1 MFLFYKKRKGRNCD
15 FFLCLIKIW
24 HLLRKNFRIQRKL
37 LFIYMD
43 YLQKKFPSIPPDIIL
58 KYYLKIKSVEETA
71 LLLGTLYDKSIKSY
85 IQYEAQDKKPVTSIF
100 NDMKKQFPILT
111 DESIRIIIENSNFK
125 YKKSVKN
132 AKKILK
138 SYEQIKSEKNPKI
151 KDLFERIQELIEE
164 LEIDEL
170 TFLLKI
176 NGSKIKSTII
186 SFQHYK
192 RLNQLIDKF
201 LLSNYEYSP
210 EVELSDK
217 EWEIWDPKGN
227 ESDDDDDDDKF
238 DLLNPVMRLH
248 YFFQTFSEDQI
259 RNIYYNE
266 AKKNFGA
273 ARRILRQRKVA
284 EAIVEEFPSATD
296 EEIRDAF
303 EKADGDERNVA
314 KIIQNN
320 KIENPVI
327 EESVLALRPD
337 LTMKEAKEIVKKA
350 KNPNDPRE
358 ILELSNQLYPQKSEE
373 STERSKSI
381 QNEIISKII
390 ENEELISRRKK
401 LESFSKI
408 LKLEIKPSPNKEQSD
423 SSSKSINDSEQIPT
437 NIAEFKPININMPY
451 KNRRNI
457 SVRSYGP
464 TLTLDLHGKRKPECI
479 WFVEN
484 VLNANKNSRYSK
496 INFITGKGKHSLN
509 KVPILRPLVM
519 EICEKR
525 GLIAKPLDDN
535 NGVVQVDLV

>member
-1 MFLFYKKRKGRNCD
+1 MDFLV
-15 FFLCLIKIW
+15 
-24 HLLRKNFRIQRKL
+24 
-37 LFIYMD
+37 
-43 YLQKKFPSIPPDIIL
+43 KKFSSIPPDIIL
-58 KYYLKIKSVEETA
+58 EYYLEFNSFEETA
-71 LLLGTLYDKSIKSY
+71 SFLEILYDKNKKSY
-85 IQYEAQDKKPVTSIF
+85 IQYDIIFNEAQDKKSVTSIF
-100 NDMKKQFPILT
+100 NDMKKQFPKLT
-111 DESIRIIIENSNFK
+111 DESIRIIIEDSNFK
-125 YKKSVKN
+125 YKKSFKN

-138 SYEQIKSEKNPKI
+138 SYEQIKSEKNPKV

-176 NGSKIKSTII
+176 NGSKINTTIV

-201 LLSNYEYSP
+201 LLNNYEYSP
-210 EVELSDK
+210 EAELSDE

-227 ESDDDDDDDKF
+227 ESDDDDDDKF
-238 DLLNPVMRLH
+238 DLLNPVMRLQ
-248 YFFQTFSEDQI
+248 YFFPTFTEDQI

-266 AKKNFGA
+266 AKKNFGV
-273 ARRILRQRKVA
+273 ARRILRQHKVA
-284 EAIVEEFPSATD
+284 KAIVEEFPSATD

-303 EKADGDERNVA
+303 EKAAGDERNVA
-314 KIIQNN
+314 KIILNN

-337 LTMKEAKEIVKKA
+337 LTMQEAKEIVKKA

-358 ILELSNQLYPQKSEE
+358 ILELSNQLYPQENE
-373 STERSKSI
+373 SQERSKPI
-381 QNEIISKII
+381 QNESIKII
-390 ENEELISRRKK
+390 ENEESLIRRKK

-408 LKLEIKPSPNKEQSD
+408 LKLEIRPSQKKEQSE
-423 SSSKSINDSEQIPT
+423 SLSKSLNDDDPKPAKT
-437 NIAEFKPININMPY
+437 AEFKPINISLPS
-451 KNRRNI
+451 KSRRNI

-525 GLIAKPLDDN
+525 GLVARPLDDN